1 MHCIHPKKIVTMDNE
16 SIRNVVMLELVAP
29 EDPENRLISKAES
42 DELYLRYNEPRTCT
56 DAPRNW
62 AYVFEPI
69 KDEGFR
75 DKLINLYRLLDSV

>member
-1 MHCIHPKKIVTMDNE
+1 MHCIHPKEIITMDNE

-29 EDPENRLISKAES
+29 EDPEKRLISKAES
-42 DELYLRYNEPRTCT
+42 DELYLRYNEPRACT

-62 AYVFEPI
+62 AYVFEPV

-75 DKLINLYRLLDSV
+75 DKLINLYKMLD

>member
-1 MHCIHPKKIVTMDNE
+1 MDNE
-16 SIRNVVMLELVAP
+16 SIRNVVMLELIAP
-29 EDPENRLISKAES
+29 EDTENRLISKAES
-42 DELYLRYNEPRTCT
+42 DELYLRYNEPRACT
-56 DAPRNW
+56 DTPRNW

>member
-1 MHCIHPKKIVTMDNE
+1 MDNE

-29 EDPENRLISKAES
+29 EDPEKRLISKAES
-42 DELYLRYNEPRTCT
+42 DELYLRYNEPRACT

-69 KDEGFR
+69 KDENTRTKF
-75 DKLINLYRLLDSV
+75 KELFEYLDQQG